1 MRSQEA
7 WHGEVQKCEGDMRE
21 EEWIPETIA
30 LDRPNVARVYDRLL
44 GGYHNFEVD
53 RAVADK
59 MVAIY
64 PDMRLA
70 AQVNRAFSRRAV
82 TYVVERGI
90 NQILDLGSGIPTVGN
105 VHEVAQAAN
114 PGVRVVYVDVDPV
127 AVAHSKA
134 MLEDNPLAVA
144 IRADVREPEAILN
157 DDHVQQ
163 LLDLDQPLAV
173 LFIAVLHYVLNDD
186 VALDVVRAFGEVMVP
201 GSYMAIA
208 HTYDGFSPPQLEELG
223 RLFGAA
229 AASRR
234 RSRKQIARFFEGFEL
249 IEPGLVYTPLW
260 RPEGQDD
267 VLLDQPHRALT
278 LAGVA
283 RKP

>member
-1 MRSQEA
+1 MQSEEA
-7 WHGEVQKCEGDMRE
+7 WHGEDQKCEGDMRE

-30 LDRPNVARVYDRLL
+30 LDRPNVARIYDRLL

-53 RAVADK
+53 RAVADQ

-70 AQVNRAFSRRAV
+70 AQANRAFLRRAV
-82 TYVVERGI
+82 TYVVEQGI
-90 NQILDLGSGIPTVGN
+90 NQIVDLGSGIPTVGN

-114 PGVRVVYVDVDPV
+114 ADVRVVYVDVDPV

-144 IRADVREPEAILN
+144 IRADVREPEAIL
-157 DDHVQQ
+157 DSEQVKELIDF
-163 LLDLDQPLAV
+163 DQPLAV
-173 LFIAVLHYVLNDD
+173 LFVAVLHYVLDDD
-186 VALDVVRAFGEVMVP
+186 VGLDVVRAFSEVMVP
-201 GSYMAIA
+201 GSYTAIA
-208 HTYDGFSPPQLEELG
+208 HTYDGFSPPQLQELG
-223 RLFGAA
+223 RLFGTA

-234 RSRKQIARFFEGFEL
+234 RSRKRIARLFEGFEL
-249 IEPGLVYTPLW
+249 VEPGLVYTPLW